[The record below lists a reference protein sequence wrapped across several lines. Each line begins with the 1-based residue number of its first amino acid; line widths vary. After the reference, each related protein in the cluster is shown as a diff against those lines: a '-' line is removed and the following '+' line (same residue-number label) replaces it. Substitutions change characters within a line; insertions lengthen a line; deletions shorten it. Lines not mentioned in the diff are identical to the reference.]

1 MKKIGI
7 LTVVMVLIA
16 VVSTAQAEVKA
27 GSFSVTPFI
36 GGYVFEGNEDY
47 KNTASIGLRAGYNF
61 TKNLGVEGFFNY
73 AQTEMENVPGKYN
86 LDIYGYGIEG
96 LFHFMPESRFVPF
109 LAIGLGEISYST
121 TIGDVDK
128 NRFAV
133 DYGAGLKFF
142 LTDDI
147 ALRADVRHI
156 LPLNDKYNDLLV
168 TLGLAFSFGGEKK
181 VEELPAPLD
190 SDNDGVP
197 DNLDKCPN
205 TPAGVVV
212 DKDGCPV
219 DSDKDGVP
227 DYLDKCPNTPAG
239 VVVDK
244 DGCPMDSD
252 KDGVPD
258 YLDRCPNT
266 PAGVVVDKDG
276 CPVDSDKDGVPDY
289 LDKCP
294 NTPAS
299 VVVDKDGCPVDSDK
313 DGVPDYLDKC
323 PNTPAGATVDKDGCV
338 HEKISIVLKV
348 EFDTAKFDVKK
359 KYHNE
364 IKKVADFMKAYPGTK
379 AVIEGHTDNVDVF
392 HNKDNNIRLS
402 QARADSI
409 RKYLIDN
416 FEIDASR
423 ITAVGYGPDKPIAS
437 NDTKEGRQKNRR
449 VQAVI
454 ELIEIK

>member
-1 MKKIGI
+1 LFSSKNVYFRKSGRKENIMKKIGI
-7 LTVVMVLIA
+7 LTVVMMLIA
-16 VVSTAQAEVKA
+16 VVSTAQAEVRA

-121 TIGDVDK
+121 TAGDEDK

-142 LTDDI
+142 LTDSI

-181 VEELPAPLD
+181 IEEPPAPLD

-239 VVVDK
+239 
-244 DGCPMDSD
+244 
-252 KDGVPD
+252 
-258 YLDRCPNT
+258 
-266 PAGVVVDKDG
+266 
-276 CPVDSDKDGVPDY
+276 
-289 LDKCP
+289 
-294 NTPAS
+294 